1 MNSIIKPQTNGNYAG
16 RGSAPV
22 SWKRPGRLLAS
33 RAGVK
38 KSFQQT
44 LARLSERVGVGE
56 PQIAAVKVVAI
67 GVGVTLVAR
76 IRHPIEAHIRY
87 VVERDRKCM
96 IFCPD
101 VRRSDVKNRVV
112 LVFINIGAA
121 LGVLILRIKL
131 RRRLDVRIE
140 VLIVVIQTRRKRV
153 PRQIIR
159 TLAGRSV
166 PGTRSQIPG

>member
-1 MNSIIKPQTNGNYAG
+1 M
-16 RGSAPV
+16 
-22 SWKRPGRLLAS
+22 
-33 RAGVK
+33 
-38 KSFQQT
+38 
-44 LARLSERVGVGE
+44 LSELHQLNDGFV
-56 PQIAAVKVVAI
+56 
-67 GVGVTLVAR
+67 
-76 IRHPIEAHIRY
+76 
-87 VVERDRKCM
+87 
-96 IFCPD
+96 
-101 VRRSDVKNRVV
+101 N
-112 LVFINIGAA
+112 NIGAA